1 MDDEVIADIIED
13 IAEGDYGDAIGDLL
27 DALDDE

>member
-1 MDDEVIADIIED
+1 MDEGEIADIIED